1 VEMDGAIAMKGEAGG
16 LLAYIPA
23 PGGAAWG
30 RMGTGRGT
38 VGACTR
44 RVSKQAGL
52 VSLSLFSFFLFFHQ
66 YLILPVLSHPPGS
79 PMKVWICLAP
89 VFNPESVKPC

>member
-1 VEMDGAIAMKGEAGG
+1 MDGAIAMKGEAGG

-44 RVSKQAGL
+44 RVRKQAGL
-52 VSLSLFSFFLFFHQ
+52 VSLSLFSFFLFF
-66 YLILPVLSHPPGS
+66 S
-79 PMKVWICLAP
+79 P
-89 VFNPESVKPC
+89 VFNPACPVASTRVSYESMDLSGSCV